1 MGSASSK
8 FKKYIQ
14 HGDEF
19 AAMQIYQSSPEL
31 RKSLDPN
38 LSYGENHHHNTALH
52 YAAKHGMK
60 HLLRTFLNDH
70 GGNPNKKNGKNES
83 VLHAACQVGAR
94 KTFSS
99 QERRAACVALLLQW
113 RGCQLSTGEREKV
126 QVDAQDS
133 NGNSAL
139 HAAAC
144 SGLQRCVELLLAAGA
159 PLFLENNDKMTPCD
173 TAVKAE
179 NHAIARLL
187 ESKMVFADD
196 SSSDTVNEV
205 ELYGCNESSDEVYS
219 GLRTQDLQE
228 AKDQLLV
235 ETSDMLNIPLF
246 TAEALLRDNEW
257 SRECLLEK
265 WIRDAVKCCQVAG
278 VKPPPSAYQTNA
290 LTPVYQTATATA
302 DDRETVSTSC
312 GGLYPDDRFQDKA
325 EEVIEEDD
333 ELQPKDEQMRGSH
346 EEEEMGDFIV
356 CEICYSEIAKEDW
369 PSISMTCD
377 HQFCSNCWESYLT
390 GKIQEGGEHRILC
403 PAHHCHILVPSELI
417 ERLVPPNI
425 ARRYLQFD
433 IKAFVETNRSI
444 KWCPMAGCGRAVRLP
459 ETEHNRATEM
469 RTSHA
474 VDCGNGH
481 FFCWECLGE
490 AHAPCA
496 CSEWQK
502 WLGKISEVRP
512 EELSASSRS
521 EHEDA
526 ANCLWLVTN
535 SKPCPN
541 CQSPIQKSEGCNH
554 MKCSKCK
561 YDFCWVCLESWK
573 RHNSTTGGYFR
584 CNRFEAVHKADEKQG
599 VLISEA
605 MVRNQQTTELN
616 RFLHY
621 YTRFRNHEN
630 SRRLEEPL
638 LTGIGLK
645 MEALASTRSKKGD
658 TECTK
663 FVEEGVREL
672 LKARRILCGSYVHGY
687 YLEDNGYSRTIF
699 EFMQALQNEL
709 EEATEKLSEMVA
721 RPYLRTPKGVIV
733 QTTALARRKRHE
745 FARAVSKGL
754 VPPETPPARKRNATA
769 NANYRVL
776 AAAIDANHQTVTDA
790 ITATLK
796 DLDGEEDG
804 WVKDSQ
810 GKHNN
815 LSAALYGIQDV
826 DSEEESE
833 VNRALA
839 VSVLGEC
846 AKVGCSRPR
855 AHDARTSTLHDYC
868 SARCSK
874 MAAGL
879 DSYQVNVTSDYN
891 MDLVIALEMSR
902 LQMIEDEMKQKQKV
916 EGDGTG
922 LNSKST
928 NNPNEPSS
936 RRDELLALASHIP
949 FQDQT
954 ISSISER
961 PQMPLPQDIDL
972 VDDNGAMLQSISG
985 ESINDHLSI
994 DKQHK
999 SFKFGTSSSLGS
1011 YQKSSADLAV
1021 DYFLKSL
1028 ARNMDM
1034 DNEEGAS
1041 NLDPS
1046 SSQRSASTWEKKRS
1060 IDKDNMWKPCCA
1072 VAEDGRFEISEIH
1085 ETGLYNDPNEF
1096 DGDGDSRS
1104 LKRSH
1109 STGDL
1114 VMKRGRLATRADE
1127 PRYHLDSD
1135 HSSQHDDRP
1144 EDLSR
1149 RILAVSGTNRH
1160 SLTLQSSAGSGS
1172 TTCYGGQSSLEDTT
1186 TSDSLNADLEVCG
1199 ILGSSTGD
1207 EDINCKSS
1215 MSSMQNVIH
1224 LATLP
1229 RNLATIG
1236 KKNALD
1242 LGDADNRQSLSDDL
1256 LTNVSSESSEQIA
1269 GNDSESSS
1277 SSAMHLKPNPVMS
1290 TSKSLTNVC
1299 LRSRFGE
1306 ERSKQIA
1313 DQNNHIQ
1320 TKSSLNFQRIKK
1332 DLLSVKR
1339 KESPSPPSPTLHT
1352 AFYQPSCSKFTFD
1365 EPPEP
1370 PSSPPQFQDTIIIS
1384 AASLI
1389 NSASNSHSSAAEP
1402 YSSEAPLSTT
1412 AFNYNSPVTEIS
1424 PKTSLLSRTANFHLS
1439 ENEFDFHHAD
1449 TCKVKSVQMSD
1460 FCQSTSFKSGEAFPL
1475 LAAKNDI
1482 HLHNSNRISPIHMQH
1497 VGSKYAFSTDLATPS
1512 LANSEPFTAS
1522 EKFHSAKKTLS
1533 SYHSKTKSHHLGESP
1548 DHDIKSFVNEKNY
1561 DYSRYET
1568 VAPPSYVINPLTLSP
1583 PNCKS
1588 TDSKKNRL
1596 SHGHQFNETQSSN
1609 GNESDI
1615 TDVESLNIISP
1626 AGSWNNIDDSIPKEY
1641 RKDIEMNKSGP
1652 DHTEDASNSKFEKSS
1667 SRFNHNVSRDQLKKS
1682 SSSRE
1687 NVCNIDKGSDRN
1699 EFYERNSSRFSQNIS
1714 RDQLK
1719 KCSSSRENVCNN
1731 DKGNDKSEVHERP
1744 GKSRNLLRASSSSS
1758 LLVSNIGGV
1767 SSKRNDRK
1775 SDGCLKI
1782 SAPTSTIFDKSCDG
1796 TRTMFTSKDPSFRL
1810 KLLDTNNPRKVPR
1823 SFFKRSSMP
1832 SEYMS
1837 AAIASSLNVTD
1848 NRQSKS
1854 ALTLNEAASSR
1865 PMHKPKSK
1873 VGHGLRITIT
1883 GGNKYSDDD
1892 DDHEHHFKGKCKKVM
1907 CLETDSSNEYES
1919 ETGIPKSPT
1928 LFISGVSISRTPE
1941 PKSPASCAFG
1951 RTSRSSSLTAPPLR
1965 ANPFVASRNNSQSLT
1980 AALGLSFRRRINPAH
1995 PPTPQDRTLITSS
2008 TPSGIYSSSF
2018 YSQGVFDDR
2027 KLLNISSYKTI
2038 DKNEMNGVGSK
2049 DLCEINN
2056 TISISSTPPSPRD
2069 LPANFLAPVDTCTQ
2083 GIKTT
2088 PSPIISTCSLPL
2100 SNNVPVVATSGGGG
2114 GGGLVKSSTDGAL
2127 SSVLHVREGS
2137 LGSDDFHEAL
2147 FLLERSPKV
2156 GSGRRKRTKQRAAN
2170 TANTE
2175 QMEASSAL

>member
-38 LSYGENHHHNTALH
+38 LSYGENHQHNTALH

-70 GGNPNKKNGKNES
+70 GGNPNKKNGKNET

-113 RGCQLSTGEREKV
+113 RGSQLSSGHCEKV

-139 HAAAC
+139 HAAAH

-173 TAVKAE
+173 TAVKSE
-179 NHAIARLL
+179 NHAIARFL
-187 ESKMVFADD
+187 ESRMVFADD
-196 SSSDTVNEV
+196 SSSDTVNEM
-205 ELYGCNESSDEVYS
+205 ELYGCNESEADEVYS

-278 VKPPPSAYQTNA
+278 VKPPPSAYQT
-290 LTPVYQTATATA
+290 TATAAAAAAVAA
-302 DDRETVSTSC
+302 DN
-312 GGLYPDDRFQDKA
+312 RFQD
-325 EEVIEEDD
+325 
-333 ELQPKDEQMRGSH
+333 QPNHQQINEQDKLV
-346 EEEEMGDFIV
+346 DFIE
-356 CEICYSEIAKEDW
+356 CEICFSEIAKRDW
-369 PSISMTCD
+369 PTITMTCD
-377 HQFCSNCWESYLT
+377 HQFCSTCWECYLT

-417 ERLVPPNI
+417 EQLVPPNI

-459 ETEHNRATEM
+459 ETEHNRASEM

-502 WLGKISEVRP
+502 WLSKISEVRP
-512 EELSASSRS
+512 EELSSSSRS

-535 SKPCPN
+535 CKPCPN

-554 MKCSKCK
+554 IKCSKCK

-638 LTGIGLK
+638 LTGIRLK

-658 TECTK
+658 IECTK

-699 EFMQALQNEL
+699 EFMQNEL

-733 QTTALARRKRHE
+733 QGTALARRKRHE

-754 VPPETPPARKRNATA
+754 VPPPPPPPLQPQ
-769 NANYRVL
+769 V
-776 AAAIDANHQTVTDA
+776 
-790 ITATLK
+790 
-796 DLDGEEDG
+796 EDEGGG
-804 WVKDSQ
+804 WVKDAQ

-815 LSAALYGIQDV
+815 LSATATLYAIQQL

-855 AHDARTSTLHDYC
+855 AYHAFC
-868 SARCSK
+868 SQRCSK
-874 MAAGL
+874 IAAAAAGQL

-902 LQMIEDEMKQKQKV
+902 LQMIEDEMKQKQR
-916 EGDGTG
+916 EECNGTG
-922 LNSKST
+922 LDSKST
-928 NNPNEPSS
+928 SNSNEPST
-936 RRDELLALASHIP
+936 RRDDELNLA
-949 FQDQT
+949 DQT
-954 ISSISER
+954 ISER
-961 PQMPLPQDIDL
+961 PQMPLPQDIGQDT
-972 VDDNGAMLQSISG
+972 
-985 ESINDHLSI
+985 
-994 DKQHK
+994 K
-999 SFKFGTSSSLGS
+999 SCKFGASSSLGS

-1028 ARNMDM
+1028 ARNMEVDS
-1034 DNEEGAS
+1034 EEGAT
-1041 NLDPS
+1041 
-1046 SSQRSASTWEKKRS
+1046 QRSASVWEKKRS

-1085 ETGLYNDPNEF
+1085 ETGLYNDRDEF

-1114 VMKRGRLATRADE
+1114 VMKRGRLATRAADE

-1149 RILAVSGTNRH
+1149 RILAVAGTNRH
-1160 SLTLQSSAGSGS
+1160 SLTLQSSAGS
-1172 TTCYGGQSSLEDTT
+1172 TTQYGGQSSLEDTT

-1199 ILGSSTGD
+1199 ILGSSIGD
-1207 EDINCKSS
+1207 DDK
-1215 MSSMQNVIH
+1215 SSMQNVIH

-1236 KKNALD
+1236 KKSALD
-1242 LGDADNRQSLSDDL
+1242 LGDADNRQSLSL
-1256 LTNVSSESSEQIA
+1256 SESSDLGPA
-1269 GNDSESSS
+1269 
-1277 SSAMHLKPNPVMS
+1277 MS

-1299 LRSRFGE
+1299 LRSRLRSDDAICE
-1306 ERSKQIA
+1306 ERPPKAMSSHQNA
-1313 DQNNHIQ
+1313 PDQTQ
-1320 TKSSLNFQRIKK
+1320 SKSSINFQKTKK
-1332 DLLSVKR
+1332 DVLSVKR
-1339 KESPSPPSPTLHT
+1339 KESPSPPTPTLHT
-1352 AFYQPSCSKFTFD
+1352 AFYQPSSCAKFTFD
-1365 EPPEP
+1365 QPLQSPSLFNY
-1370 PSSPPQFQDTIIIS
+1370 SSPVS
-1384 AASLI
+1384 EI
-1389 NSASNSHSSAAEP
+1389 NPDS
-1402 YSSEAPLSTT
+1402 
-1412 AFNYNSPVTEIS
+1412 
-1424 PKTSLLSRTANFHLS
+1424 KTSLVSSNADSHLS
-1439 ENEFDFHHAD
+1439 ESEFNSHHTD
-1449 TCKVKSVQMSD
+1449 TCKVKSGQMSSVHD
-1460 FCQSTSFKSGEAFPL
+1460 FRPTALSGCMINTPKSDDTFPL
-1475 LAAKNDI
+1475 LTIKPDV
-1482 HLHNSNRISPIHMQH
+1482 HNKSNRISPVLLQP
-1497 VGSKYAFSTDLATPS
+1497 VGNKYALLSDLTISSPTAETKAKQGGENQLKS
-1512 LANSEPFTAS
+1512 LIN
-1522 EKFHSAKKTLS
+1522 
-1533 SYHSKTKSHHLGESP
+1533 ES
-1548 DHDIKSFVNEKNY
+1548 
-1561 DYSRYET
+1561 SRYSES
-1568 VAPPSYVINPLTLSP
+1568 AASPSYVINPLTLSP
-1583 PNCKS
+1583 PNCRS
-1588 TDSKKNRL
+1588 TDSKKPKP
-1596 SHGHQFNETQSSN
+1596 SYGHQFHETGSSN
-1609 GNESDI
+1609 SNESDV
-1615 TDVESLNIISP
+1615 TDLESLNIISP
-1626 AGSWNNIDDSIPKEY
+1626 AGSWNNIDDSIPEECL
-1641 RKDIEMNKSGP
+1641 KDIKMNRPIQPERTENTFNRKLEKNSLLL
-1652 DHTEDASNSKFEKSS
+1652 DH
-1667 SRFNHNVSRDQLKKS
+1667 
-1682 SSSRE
+1682 
-1687 NVCNIDKGSDRN
+1687 
-1699 EFYERNSSRFSQNIS
+1699 NIS
-1714 RDQLK
+1714 NDQLK
-1719 KCSSSRENVCNN
+1719 KCSTSKEDVCIN
-1731 DKGNDKSEVHERP
+1731 DKGNDKTELFERP
-1744 GKSRNLLRASSSSS
+1744 VKSRNLLRASSSSS
-1758 LLVSNIGGV
+1758 LLVSNICGA
-1767 SSKRNDRK
+1767 SNNSTIDFSRKDRK
-1775 SDGCLKI
+1775 SDGCLKMNDGF
-1782 SAPTSTIFDKSCDG
+1782 STIFDKSSDG
-1796 TRTMFTSKDPSFRL
+1796 KRTMFTSKDPSFKL

-1854 ALTLNEAASSR
+1854 SLTLNEAVGSGQ
-1865 PMHKPKSK
+1865 KPKL
-1873 VGHGLRITIT
+1873 GRNAAAAHGLRITISS
-1883 GGNKYSDDD
+1883 KLHSDDD
-1892 DDHEHHFKGKCKKVM
+1892 DDDDDEDHFNEGACKKVL

-1941 PKSPASCAFG
+1941 PKSPG
-1951 RTSRSSSLTAPPLR
+1951 RQSRSSSLTVPATPPLPLPGLLR
-1965 ANPFVASRNNSQSLT
+1965 ANPFMAARNNSQSLT
-1980 AALGLSFRRRINPAH
+1980 AALGLSFRRRIQPQ
-1995 PPTPQDRTLITSS
+1995 PTPTDRTLITSS
-2008 TPSGIYSSSF
+2008 TPAALYSTSFYQQGGSSF
-2018 YSQGVFDDR
+2018 TNVEGKSDK
-2027 KLLNISSYKTI
+2027 KLFNISS
-2038 DKNEMNGVGSK
+2038 
-2049 DLCEINN
+2049 CEIDPKESSGNRTSGSDLSGMN
-2056 TISISSTPPSPRD
+2056 SISSTPPSPR
-2069 LPANFLAPVDTCTQ
+2069 APTVENTS
-2083 GIKTT
+2083 
-2088 PSPIISTCSLPL
+2088 SPP
-2100 SNNVPVVATSGGGG
+2100 
-2114 GGGLVKSSTDGAL
+2114 GGLVKSSTDGAL

-2147 FLLERSPKV
+2147 FLLERSRSPNANTNSK
-2156 GSGRRKRTKQRAAN
+2156 RRKRTKRGANAN
-2170 TANTE
+2170 TND